1 MINSESQL
9 AQLERD
15 GLLRHRRV
23 VSSPQGPSLTVADEA
38 QLSFCSNDYLGLANH
53 PALIEA
59 AQRGAATYGVG
70 SGASHLVCGHT
81 TAHDELEQALAALV
95 GMPRALYFTSGYMA
109 ALGVLPALVGRGD
122 AVFSDA
128 LNHACLIDGIRLSR
142 ADVHRYAHLDL
153 TQLEHDLAHSKAS
166 RKLVVSDA
174 VFSMDGDLAPVP
186 QLLLLCER
194 YDALLLL
201 DDAHGFGVLGKGGR
215 GILSHFEL
223 RSSRILYMGT
233 LGKAAGVFG
242 AFIAGEALA
251 IEWILQ
257 AARTYIFST
266 AAPSLIAVAL
276 LESLHL
282 IESEDWRRIR
292 LRELIDRLR
301 RGLADLPWRL
311 SPSSTPIQP
320 LVVGDNRDCLALH
333 EALLQRGI
341 WVPAI
346 RPPTVPKGTARLRIS
361 ISAAHSPDQIDRL
374 VDALR
379 SLAAQDNSAHEQ
391 RALSAP

>member
-1 MINSESQL
+1 MINFESQL
-9 AQLERD
+9 ARLERE
-15 GLLRHRRV
+15 GLRRHRRV
-23 VSSPQGPSLTVADEA
+23 VSTPQGPFTTVAGKA

-70 SGASHLVCGHT
+70 SGASHLVCGHS
-81 TAHDELEQALAALV
+81 TAHEELEQALASFV

-109 ALGVLPALVGRGD
+109 ALGVIPALVGRGD

-128 LNHACLIDGIRLSR
+128 LNHACLIDAIRLSR

-153 TQLEHDLAHSKAS
+153 RQLEHDLAQSKAS

-186 QLLLLCER
+186 QLLVLCER

-201 DDAHGFGVLGKGGR
+201 DDAHGFGVLGSAGR

-223 RSSRILYMGT
+223 RSARTLYMGT

-242 AFIAGEALA
+242 AFIAGEAA
-251 IEWILQ
+251 ATEWILQ
-257 AARTYIFST
+257 AARTYMFST
-266 AAPSLIAVAL
+266 AAPSLLAVAL

-282 IESEDWRRIR
+282 IESEDWRRVR
-292 LRELIDRLR
+292 LRELVDRLR
-301 RGLADLPWRL
+301 RGLADLPWQL
-311 SPSSTPIQP
+311 SPSGTPIQP
-320 LVVGDNRDCLALH
+320 LIVGDNRECLALH

-361 ISAAHSPDQIDRL
+361 ISAAHSPEQVDRL

-379 SLAAQDNSAHEQ
+379 SLAAQANVVHEQ

>member
-1 MINSESQL
+1 
-9 AQLERD
+9 
-15 GLLRHRRV
+15 
-23 VSSPQGPSLTVADEA
+23 
-38 QLSFCSNDYLGLANH
+38 
-53 PALIEA
+53 
-59 AQRGAATYGVG
+59 
-70 SGASHLVCGHT
+70 
-81 TAHDELEQALAALV
+81 LEQALATFV
-95 GMPRALYFTSGYMA
+95 GMPRVLYFTSGYMA
-109 ALGVLPALVGRGD
+109 ALGVIPALVGRGD

-128 LNHACLIDGIRLSR
+128 LNHACLIDGIRLSH

-153 TQLEHDLAHSKAS
+153 TQLEHDLAQSKVG

-194 YDALLLL
+194 YDAVLLL

-223 RSSRILYMGT
+223 HSSRIIYMGT

-242 AFIAGEALA
+242 AFIAGEAAA

-257 AARTYIFST
+257 TARTYMFST
-266 AAPSLIAVAL
+266 ATPSLIAVAL

-282 IESEDWRRIR
+282 IESDDWRRVK

-301 RGLADLPWRL
+301 SGLAGLPWRL
-311 SPSSTPIQP
+311 SPSHTPIQP
-320 LVVGDNRDCLALH
+320 LIVGDNRDCLALH

-361 ISAAHSPDQIDRL
+361 LSAAHSPEQVDSL
-374 VDALR
+374 VDTLR
-379 SLAAQDNSAHEQ
+379 SLAAQNNSIHEQ